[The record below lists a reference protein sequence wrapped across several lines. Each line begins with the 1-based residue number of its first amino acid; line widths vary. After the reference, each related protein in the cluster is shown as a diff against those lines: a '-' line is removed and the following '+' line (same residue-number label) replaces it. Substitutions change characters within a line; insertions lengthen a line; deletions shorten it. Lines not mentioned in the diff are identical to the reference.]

1 MESGQ
6 WLVTRDAW
14 KFLKQLRLTWL
25 LCSPA
30 MDKAKHAAAIFSLPW
45 KHNDNYRCPLW
56 APVMQRMNQ
65 VGHDS
70 NACKPNLEI
79 NATYIS
85 WIKNYAI
92 TEMYHT
98 LLTGITLVSNAIPVV
113 PSWSPTEGRL
123 ILWSHWPRLKSCETG
138 VIFHWLSIL
147 KSESL
152 TPSIKLLC
160 QGDRSNPPSIM
171 FSFTVF
177 YCDTNWQSQVSI
189 ECWRRESLWPRHIS
203 HLTVPDPSRTST
215 KYWVWFMR
223 FAWLYSQCIQVKK
236 YLANIYISLSYSA
249 LNDRSWHWRQ
259 FANPWRPWHIGPK
272 FSSQAFH
279 RTSSIISKA
288 GNIANSGNIYRW
300 WVA

>member
-45 KHNDNYRCPLW
+45 KQNDNYRCPLW

-70 NACKPNLEI
+70 NARKPNLEI

-85 WIKNYAI
+85 WIKNDAI
-92 TEMYHT
+92 TQMYHT
-98 LLTGITLVSNAIPVV
+98 LLTGITLVSNKIPVV

-123 ILWSHWPRLKSCETG
+123 ILWSHWPRLKSCEPGDIPLIVYTQ
-138 VIFHWLSIL
+138 IR
-147 KSESL
+147 ESHSKHQ
-152 TPSIKLLC
+152 TVVSGWQVKIPSF
-160 QGDRSNPPSIM
+160 M

-189 ECWRRESLWPRHIS
+189 ECWRKESLWPRHVS
-203 HLTVPDPSRTST
+203 HLTVPHPSRTST
-215 KYWVWFMR
+215 EYWVWFMR
-223 FAWLYSQCIQVKK
+223 FAWLYSQCIQEVSSQ
-236 YLANIYISLSYSA
+236 YIIISLSHTQLWTA
-249 LNDRSWHWRQ
+249 DLGTDVNL
-259 FANPWRPWHIGPK
+259 PTPGGPGILGP
-272 FSSQAFH
+272 SSLLRLSTEQAP
-279 RTSSIISKA
+279 
-288 GNIANSGNIYRW
+288 
-300 WVA
+300 